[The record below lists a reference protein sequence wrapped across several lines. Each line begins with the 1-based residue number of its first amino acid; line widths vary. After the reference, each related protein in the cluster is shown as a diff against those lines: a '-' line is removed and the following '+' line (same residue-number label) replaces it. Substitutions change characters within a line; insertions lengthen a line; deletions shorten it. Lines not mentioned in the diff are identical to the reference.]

1 MPLVAI
7 ANPAQYVTHPLR
19 VFELDFE
26 ANLDIVRHCVKYNK
40 RLIFPSTS
48 EIYGM
53 SPDAVLDEE
62 MSPLVY
68 GPINKQRWIYAAS
81 KQLLDRVIYAYGVR
95 DNLDYTLFRPFNFI
109 GPNLDNVEE
118 PKEGSSRVFTQFLS
132 NVLYKRPIKLVDGGS
147 QKRSFTYI
155 DDAID
160 VPADD
165 PREQGRRA
173 SRRIFNIG
181 NPANCISIR
190 DLAQR
195 TIRIAQEFPVLRDN
209 ASATEIVDVSAGEY
223 YGKYYQD
230 IQVRV
235 PNVEAARRDLG
246 WAPTHRHGHRH
257 PAHHRLLREAG
268 RLRHARWRPWRRSSA
283 RAAASVMDGSP
294 RARAS
299 GAPARL
305 AGVAGAGGRLVR
317 DPAGAPA
324 ARSGRG
330 PLRRDSARD
339 ARQRRL
345 DHAALR
351 RPEVLREAAA
361 AVLGDRRGLF
371 RVRRQRVE
379 LAAVERADW
388 RSPACRWCLPGWRAC
403 TARAA
408 RSPRCSPS
416 PSARSSSW
424 SGI

>member
-1 MPLVAI
+1 MKRGFCRLRRGRRGRRENANIARFEAGREQTPRAAKMLRKVTDMALKIMILGANGFIGSALTDAILRNRSWDVYGMDLSDNKLGELPKNNRFHFVEGDITINKEWVEYHVKKCDVVVPLVAI

-26 ANLDIVRHCVKYNK
+26 ANLEVVRQCVKYGK

-62 MSPLVY
+62 NSPLVY

-147 QKRSFTYI
+147 QKRSFTFI
-155 DDAID
+155 DDAIECLLTILENKD
-160 VPADD
+160 GV
-165 PREQGRRA
+165 A

-181 NPANCISIR
+181 NPGNCISIR

-209 ASATEIVDVSAGEY
+209 ARATEIVDVSAGEY

-235 PNVEAARRDLG
+235 PNIEAAKRDLG
-246 WAPTHRHGHRH
+246 WAPTTDMDT
-257 PAHHRLLREAG
+257 AI
-268 RLRHARWRPWRRSSA
+268 RRTIEFYVKQEGFGT
-283 RAAASVMDGSP
+283 RAAAM
-294 RARAS
+294 
-299 GAPARL
+299 
-305 AGVAGAGGRLVR
+305 
-317 DPAGAPA
+317 A
-324 ARSGRG
+324 A
-330 PLRRDSARD
+330 
-339 ARQRRL
+339 
-345 DHAALR
+345 
-351 RPEVLREAAA
+351 
-361 AVLGDRRGLF
+361 
-371 RVRRQRVE
+371 
-379 LAAVERADW
+379 
-388 RSPACRWCLPGWRAC
+388 
-403 TARAA
+403 
-408 RSPRCSPS
+408 
-416 PSARSSSW
+416 
-424 SGI
+424 I